1 MQFDT
6 VQKTYLAGRNTDRR
20 LPAILYPQLLG
31 LSRGIDKELLGLN
44 ENKMSVLEI
53 EDFFKV
59 SEAIEA

>member
-6 VQKTYLAGRNTDRR
+6 VQKTYLAGRGKDRQ
-20 LPAILYPQLLG
+20 LPAILYPRLSG
-31 LSRGIDKELLGLN
+31 LSTGIDKELLGLN
-44 ENKMSVLEI
+44 ENKLSILEI